1 MPMRQNAAAEL
12 LSAAPVKNPNRDF
25 PGIFHSARFVL
36 YLLPLSQETRMAEF
50 SNWEHFERYRR
61 TASELSGLSNDEEAE
76 LARAFRKGD
85 RRAGDRLIAA
95 SLRTVISIARE
106 YRRWGIPLEDLVQQ
120 GNIGLLK
127 AADRFD
133 PTRENSLRAYA
144 SYWIRAEI
152 RDYVVRSYRIV
163 RLGSTRTE
171 RRAMRAF
178 RAQQV
183 ESVEDLVKIS
193 GMPEQRCRKLWPLLA
208 QSDKSL
214 DAPGGGLDEQSE
226 NNLDSPEAMTIAR
239 QEHEQRRAGVRGAL
253 LELSERERAIVRARM
268 MSETPATLEALGKKM
283 GVSRERVRQ
292 LEKRAREKLAESLAP
307 LVA

>member
-1 MPMRQNAAAEL
+1 
-12 LSAAPVKNPNRDF
+12 
-25 PGIFHSARFVL
+25 
-36 YLLPLSQETRMAEF
+36 MAEH
-50 SNWEHFERYRR
+50 STWEHFERYRR
-61 TASELSGLSNDEEAE
+61 TATALSGLSNEEEAA
-76 LARAFRKGD
+76 LARAFRRGD

-133 PTRENSLRAYA
+133 PSRENSLRAYA

-178 RAQQV
+178 RAQRI
-183 ESVEDLVKIS
+183 ESVDDLVRVS
-193 GMPEQRCRKLWPLLA
+193 GMPEQRCRKLWPLLS
-208 QSDKSL
+208 QTDKSL
-214 DAPGGGLDEQSE
+214 DAPGSTLEDQGDDSLI
-226 NNLDSPEAMTIAR
+226 SPEAVTIAR
-239 QEHEQRRAGVRGAL
+239 QEQEQRDAGVRVAL
-253 LELSERERAIVRARM
+253 LGLSERERVIVRARM